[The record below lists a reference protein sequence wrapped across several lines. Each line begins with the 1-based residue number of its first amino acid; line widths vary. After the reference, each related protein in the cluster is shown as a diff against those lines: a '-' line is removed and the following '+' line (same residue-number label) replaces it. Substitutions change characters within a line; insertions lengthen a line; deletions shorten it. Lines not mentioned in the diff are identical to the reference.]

1 MYDETSDIS
10 ATRVL
15 CILAMFFN
23 ERFGK
28 IDIGYAGMLS
38 VPQATGEALFSS
50 FKKRLILLVWICEVV
65 LV

>member
-1 MYDETSDIS
+1 
-10 ATRVL
+10 
-15 CILAMFFN
+15 MFFN